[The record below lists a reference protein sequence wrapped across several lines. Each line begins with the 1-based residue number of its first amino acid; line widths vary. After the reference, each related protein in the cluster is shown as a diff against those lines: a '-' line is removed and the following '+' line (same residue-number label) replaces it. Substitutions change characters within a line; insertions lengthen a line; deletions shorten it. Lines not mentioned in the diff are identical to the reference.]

1 MPRRREASLAS
12 LRGSNDDPIGL
23 GGCPAN
29 VPDAKSTLQIRQ
41 DPSSPHVYYPLL
53 PPGTAMGGM
62 GWPPTVAPMQIN
74 IDRES
79 PIPPSAQL
87 ANYLRDQIKRGKIPV
102 GRRIPSLTEL
112 EAATGLA
119 RETIQKATRKLKDEG
134 LVETVPGMGLYVTER
149 KSE

>member
-1 MPRRREASLAS
+1 
-12 LRGSNDDPIGL
+12 
-23 GGCPAN
+23 
-29 VPDAKSTLQIRQ
+29 
-41 DPSSPHVYYPLL
+41 
-53 PPGTAMGGM
+53 MGGM

-87 ANYLRDQIKRGKIPV
+87 ANYLRDQIKRGKIPT

-134 LVETVPGMGLYVTER
+134 LVETVPGMGLYVIER
-149 KSE
+149 EGE